1 MPFED
6 HVTFCVFHL
15 FEITEVEARFR
26 SGIEICLPAL
36 LEFQVLLVNPKLSK
50 QNVNTLELSLWR
62 DLQQYLM
69 GLTLLL
75 AAFDYSTHK
84 PHT

>member
-36 LEFQVLLVNPKLSK
+36 LEHRNDVEPFSEQARQELAQRLGQCPGKPLSEIIIEERGP
-50 QNVNTLELSLWR
+50 L
-62 DLQQYLM
+62 
-69 GLTLLL
+69 
-75 AAFDYSTHK
+75 
-84 PHT
+84 